1 MRFEGLFSIHRH
13 CSLFEEGAPATK
25 RANSR
30 CRWYVESPRVSSPL
44 VSVFA
49 PIHLTSTIERALQ
62 TDNITEPSA
71 IQRAAADPILAGS
84 SVVVQSGTGTG
95 KTLAYLLP
103 VLQRLNEEAT
113 QRVVII
119 TPSAELSI
127 QVANIARRY
136 KESNI
141 QVAAVVAGGNPRQER
156 LQKSTQLVVGTAG
169 RILELYSQRKLK
181 GVTTMVLD
189 EPDPILVG
197 DTPVYLREIL
207 SRPEP
212 KVQLILVGATIGQK
226 TEALIQDVLGERAQ
240 RVLVD
245 DAPTT
250 TRIAHHFVHVDP
262 QAREVALAQFL
273 QTLDGARAIVFV
285 NQPQRFRHLYRYLS
299 EHGYR
304 PVTVNSERTK
314 QQRRDA
320 LDAFKV
326 GKARVLLVSDAAAR
340 GIDIPAVDWV
350 VHYESATSAPG
361 YVHRAGRAG
370 RAGRDGTSVALVT
383 PEELATLKGFAREL
397 AIQCTAWKAAPR

>member
-1 MRFEGLFSIHRH
+1 
-13 CSLFEEGAPATK
+13 
-25 RANSR
+25 
-30 CRWYVESPRVSSPL
+30 VSA
-44 VSVFA
+44 FA

-62 TDNITEPSA
+62 NDHITEPSA
-71 IQRAAADPILAGS
+71 IQRAAAEPILAGS
-84 SVVVQSGTGTG
+84 SVVLQSGTGTG

-103 VLQRLNEEAT
+103 VLQRLNERTT
-113 QRVVII
+113 QRAVIV

-136 KESNI
+136 KEPDI
-141 QVAAVVAGGNPRQER
+141 QVATVVAGGNPRQER
-156 LQKSTQLVVGTAG
+156 LQKSTHLVVGTAG
-169 RILELYSQRKLK
+169 RILELYSERKLK
-181 GVTTMVLD
+181 GVTVMVID

-197 DTPVYLREIL
+197 NTPAYLREIL

-212 KVQLILVGATIGQK
+212 KVQLIVVGATVGQK
-226 TEALIQDVLGERAQ
+226 TEALIQDVLGEQAS
-240 RVLVD
+240 RVHVENT
-245 DAPTT
+245 PTN
-250 TRIAHHFVHVDP
+250 TRITHHFVRVDP
-262 QAREVALAQFL
+262 QAREVALARFL
-273 QTLDGARAIVFV
+273 NTLEGERAIVFV

-304 PVTVNSERTK
+304 PVTVNGERTK

-340 GIDIPAVDWV
+340 GIDIPSVDWV

-361 YVHRAGRAG
+361 YVHRAGRTG
-370 RAGRDGTSVALVT
+370 RAGHYGTSVALVT

-397 AIQCTAWKAAPR
+397 GIQCTPWKDAAN

>member
-1 MRFEGLFSIHRH
+1 MS
-13 CSLFEEGAPATK
+13 A
-25 RANSR
+25 
-30 CRWYVESPRVSSPL
+30 
-44 VSVFA
+44 FA

-62 TDNITEPSA
+62 NDHITEPSA
-71 IQRAAADPILAGS
+71 IQRAAAEPILAGS
-84 SVVVQSGTGTG
+84 SVVLQSGTGTG

-103 VLQRLNEEAT
+103 VLQRLNERTT
-113 QRVVII
+113 QRAVIV

-136 KESNI
+136 KEPDI
-141 QVAAVVAGGNPRQER
+141 QVATVVAGGNPRQER
-156 LQKSTQLVVGTAG
+156 LQKSTHLVVGTAG
-169 RILELYSQRKLK
+169 RILELYSERKLK
-181 GVTTMVLD
+181 GVTVMVID

-197 DTPVYLREIL
+197 NTPAYLREIL

-212 KVQLILVGATIGQK
+212 KVQLIVVGATVGQK
-226 TEALIQDVLGERAQ
+226 TEALIQDVLGEQAS
-240 RVLVD
+240 RVHVENT
-245 DAPTT
+245 PTN
-250 TRIAHHFVHVDP
+250 TRITHHFVRVDP
-262 QAREVALAQFL
+262 QAREVALARFL
-273 QTLDGARAIVFV
+273 NTLEGERAIVFV

-304 PVTVNSERTK
+304 PVTVNGERTK

-340 GIDIPAVDWV
+340 GIDIPSVDWV

-361 YVHRAGRAG
+361 YVHRAGRTG
-370 RAGRDGTSVALVT
+370 RAGHYGTSVALVT

-397 AIQCTAWKAAPR
+397 GIQCTPWKDAAN